1 MPLWH
6 HHVHG
11 LRFTSYVHRR
21 RFAVVELFNLH
32 IPQEIT
38 MPPVT
43 VSIGHTIAFSIEY
56 LDANGNP
63 MLTPQTPDAPPTW
76 TNTAT
81 AIDTLA
87 VSPDGT
93 TAVDT
98 AVAAGA
104 DTVTVSLAV
113 GGVSFTASDPII
125 VSPAPQVLTS
135 VAIKAVVS

>member
-1 MPLWH
+1 M
-6 HHVHG
+6 
-11 LRFTSYVHRR
+11 
-21 RFAVVELFNLH
+21 VELFNLH

>member
-1 MPLWH
+1 
-6 HHVHG
+6 
-11 LRFTSYVHRR
+11 
-21 RFAVVELFNLH
+21 
-32 IPQEIT
+32 

-63 MLTPQTPDAPPTW
+63 MLTPPVPDAPQTW

-98 AVAAGA
+98 AVAPGA
-104 DTVTVSLAV
+104 DTVTVALAV
-113 GGVSFTASDPII
+113 GGVAFTASQAIV

-135 VAIKAVVS
+135 VAVKAVVS